1 MSNTET
7 RSEILDCV
15 VPSEHDAGHVQ
26 TIEPKEVQL
35 GGADALTVR
44 RTLPSLRR
52 SFVGAWCFVDHYGPV
67 STGGGRGVCM
77 DVPPHP
83 HTGLQTVSWLFDGEI
98 EHRDSGGVH
107 AMVRPGEV
115 NLMTSGH
122 GIAHSEV
129 STPERDLLHGVQ
141 LWVVLPDASKD
152 LVREFQHHTPEVLD
166 AAGARAR
173 ILIGSHADASSPV
186 HTETPLLGAEVV
198 LDPGAT
204 WELAVDPGFEHGV
217 LVDTGHVDFDG
228 VRLDNTVLGVRDAGL
243 DHLRLTNPTDAPAR
257 IMLLGG
263 EPFDEGV
270 VMWWNFIGRSH
281 EDIVQLRQEWNEAPD
296 DRFGRVA
303 GYRGATQR
311 LAAPPLPEDLRLKR
325 RFRRGRQ

>member
-1 MSNTET
+1 MSNPEA
-7 RSEILDCV
+7 RPAVLDCLARE
-15 VPSEHDAGHVQ
+15 EHDPDHVQ
-26 TIEPKEVQL
+26 VIEPKEVNL
-35 GGADALTVR
+35 GGEDAMRVR

-52 SFVGAWCFVDHYGPV
+52 SFVGAWCFADHYGPEQ
-67 STGGGRGVCM
+67 GVCM

-83 HTGLQTVSWLFDGEI
+83 HTGLQTVSWLFEGEI

-115 NLMTSGH
+115 NLMTSGY

-141 LWVVLPDASKD
+141 LWVVLPATSQN
-152 LVREFQHHTPEVLD
+152 LMREFQHHVPDTVEEPGV
-166 AAGARAR
+166 RAR
-173 ILIGSHADASSPV
+173 MLVGSLGGASSPV
-186 HTETPLLGAEVV
+186 HTETPLLGAEVI
-198 LDPGAT
+198 LAPGAT
-204 WELAVDPGFEHGV
+204 WEVAVDPGFEHGV

-228 VRLDNTVLGVRDAGL
+228 VRLDRTVLGVRDAGL
-243 DHLRLTNPTDAPAR
+243 DHLRLTNPTDAPSR

-263 EPFDEGV
+263 EPFDEGI

-281 EDIVQLRQEWNEAPD
+281 DDIVRLRAEWNDAPD

-303 GYRGATQR
+303 GYRGATPR
-311 LAAPPLPEDLRLKR
+311 LEAPPLPAELRLKR
-325 RFRRGRQ
+325 RFRRGRE